1 MDDFIFR
8 EQLGKVSFGSVNIVT
23 GKQDNKQYAMKR
35 VNINNLTE
43 KEKFCSL
50 NEIHILS
57 SLHHPNIIGY
67 HEAFFDTKT
76 RTLNIV
82 MENTEGGN

>member
-35 VNINNLTE
+35 VNINDLTE
-43 KEKFCSL
+43 KEKLCSL
-50 NEIHILS
+50 NEILILS
-57 SLHHPNIIGY
+57 SLNHPNIIY
-67 HEAFFDTKT
+67 HHEAFFDTKT